1 MSNLTEPGL
10 QEVPGTVV
18 PDLPNA
24 NKVYLLIFDILKNA
38 KN

>member
-1 MSNLTEPGL
+1 
-10 QEVPGTVV
+10 V

-38 KN
+38 KNWRWLPVLYNC